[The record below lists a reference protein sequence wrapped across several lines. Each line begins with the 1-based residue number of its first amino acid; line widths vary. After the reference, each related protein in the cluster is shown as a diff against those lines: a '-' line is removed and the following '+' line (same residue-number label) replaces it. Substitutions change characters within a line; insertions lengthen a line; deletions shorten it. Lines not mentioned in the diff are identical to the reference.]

1 MIQAVWLQL
10 ISGGELR
17 VEFFTRSIRTLQL
30 SRGKLQCTML
40 TKPTEIQDRS
50 SHEPECW
57 S

>member
-1 MIQAVWLQL
+1 MIQAFWLQL

-17 VEFFTRSIRTLQL
+17 VGFFTRSIRTLQL
-30 SRGKLQCTML
+30 SRENYNAAML

-50 SHEPECW
+50 FHEPECW

>member
-1 MIQAVWLQL
+1 MIQAVWRQL
-10 ISGGELR
+10 IPGGELR
-17 VEFFTRSIRTLQL
+17 VEFSHVRYAHFSLFAENYNAA
-30 SRGKLQCTML
+30 ML